1 VRRVSHV
8 LCLCRPVAGG
18 APRGPACRKGPGG
31 AGPELAPPITITA
44 GGKPIDVE
52 VGHAAPCVADLKG
65 DGKPCLLVG
74 QFGGGKLRVYA
85 NLGTKGKRRFDKFE
99 WFQAGDKLGT
109 VPAS

>member
-1 VRRVSHV
+1 MLSVSAA
-8 LCLCRPVAGG
+8 LLVAAIST
-18 APRGPACRKGPGG
+18 APPEKAR
-31 AGPELAPPITITA
+31 AGSAPELAPPIKLTA

-74 QFGGGKLRVYA
+74 QFGEGKLRVYA
-85 NLGTKGKRRFDKFE
+85 DLGSKTEHRFDKFE
-99 WFQAGDKLGT
+99 WFQAGGKLGT

>member
-1 VRRVSHV
+1 MFSVSAALLLAV
-8 LCLCRPVAGG
+8 LPAAPPAEKAQAGL
-18 APRGPACRKGPGG
+18 A
-31 AGPELAPPITITA
+31 PELAPPITITA